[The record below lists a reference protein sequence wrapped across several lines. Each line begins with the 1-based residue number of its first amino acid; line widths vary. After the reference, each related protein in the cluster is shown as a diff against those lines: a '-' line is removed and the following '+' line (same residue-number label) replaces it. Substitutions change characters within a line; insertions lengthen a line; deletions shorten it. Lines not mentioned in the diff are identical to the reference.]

1 MTTMDIKYG
10 DPYKICKNC
19 KGNGYVRIVPYSE
32 TQTCKECGG
41 AGHFERNKKHR
52 INKGTLSTKEVLS
65 MLKLLEDFIRGKRTI
80 H

>member
-19 KGNGYVRIVPYSE
+19 KGNGYVRIIPYSE
-32 TQTCKECGG
+32 TQTCKQCGG
-41 AGHFERNKKHR
+41 AGHFERNNKHR